1 MNWNLS
7 QWSIFQITN
16 NFCLTKYLIYV
27 EDLYLHIVCLHVFGI
42 KVCFRI
48 LYITEKG
55 LLRCSPTIIC
65 RAHITKH
72 FLSIQP
78 HNKSYKRKQ
87 FDEKKFH
94 HKKDRQVFK
103 SSSIVWGKKKKRLKY
118 NQVTSGCT
126 HGLYSYSMVE
136 QVEFP
141 QQWVPAMAGVHL
153 RFWQS
158 FAAFW
163 VFLWLATSTSDMLS
177 LISQV
182 NFCWSFRN
190 SRQVRINESWTGRW
204 WSREGWKRVIRGC
217 KRRKRTAWRERRFFA
232 GIHEN
237 LVWFLEVSMI
247 FP

>member
-1 MNWNLS
+1 MFCISFFFLSDQAFLMNWNLS

-42 KVCFRI
+42 KVCFCI

-103 SSSIVWGKKKKRLKY
+103 SSSTVWGKKKKD
-118 NQVTSGCT
+118 
-126 HGLYSYSMVE
+126 
-136 QVEFP
+136 
-141 QQWVPAMAGVHL
+141 W
-153 RFWQS
+153 
-158 FAAFW
+158 
-163 VFLWLATSTSDMLS
+163 ST
-177 LISQV
+177 I
-182 NFCWSFRN
+182 
-190 SRQVRINESWTGRW
+190 RW
-204 WSREGWKRVIRGC
+204 PLGAPMGYIVIP
-217 KRRKRTAWRERRFFA
+217 W
-232 GIHEN
+232 
-237 LVWFLEVSMI
+237 
-247 FP
+247 